1 MTSRYLVHFYCY
13 THNRNT
19 TITTIWVKAKFNP
32 PHFRPMKRRNNIL
45 LSCEA
50 QTACQLSALCFFF
63 DGFSQYP
70 VSNLAEYWE
79 RLSKS
84 SSSVHPVFQ
93 PFAQKTRKFNNYL
106 QIREFFYSIRAPP
119 ASMRPY
125 RPSSTKEE
133 HHV

>member
-1 MTSRYLVHFYCY
+1 M
-13 THNRNT
+13 
-19 TITTIWVKAKFNP
+19 W
-32 PHFRPMKRRNNIL
+32 L
-45 LSCEA
+45 LA
-50 QTACQLSALCFFF
+50 PLFFF
-63 DGFSQYP
+63 DSFSQYP
-70 VSNLAEYWE
+70 VSNLAGYWE
-79 RLSKS
+79 RVSKPPS
-84 SSSVHPVFQ
+84 GVPPVFQ